1 MADSYDVVC
10 VGGGVI
16 GLLTACEL
24 ARRGQSVAVVDK
36 GVPGREASW
45 AGAGI
50 LSPAPPLDRAEN
62 DLERLRAY
70 SFEQFPVLADEL
82 QHSVGID
89 IGFRRTGGIL
99 LAFSKDAESSLSLEC
114 QTWSRTAIAHEPL
127 DRRRLRELEPHLSEV
142 GPAASFLPDTCQVRN
157 PRLLRALT
165 AVAET
170 LGIALLADRPAIAFD
185 CCCQRVLGV
194 QFADGSMLR
203 CNAVCVTAGAW
214 SGKLLSSLGL
224 EIPVHPVQGQ
234 IVAIETPGNVVHHI
248 IEVGKR
254 YLVPRD
260 DGLVLVGSTEED
272 VGFEKQV
279 TAAGVAG
286 LREFAY
292 GLFPDLTNMPIA
304 TTWAGLRPGCRLGRP
319 IIGTI
324 PSWRNV
330 WVAAGHFRSGIQLSI
345 GSARLLTDLLTGSPS
360 IAAPDSFACPVLP

>member
-16 GLLTACEL
+16 GLLTACAL

-62 DLERLRAY
+62 DLERLCAY

-99 LAFSKDAESSLSLEC
+99 LAFSKDAEGSLFLER

-127 DRRRLRELEPHLSEV
+127 DRPRLRELEPHLSEV
-142 GPAASFLPDTCQVRN
+142 SPAASFLPDTCQVRN

-170 LGIALLADRPAIAFD
+170 LGIALLADRPAIGFD
-185 CCCQRVLGV
+185 SCCQRVLGI
-194 QFADGSMLR
+194 QFVDGSVLE
-203 CNAVCVTAGAW
+203 CGAVCVTAGAW
-214 SGKLLSSLGL
+214 SGKLLEALGL
-224 EIPVHPVQGQ
+224 VLPVFPVQGQ
-234 IVAIETPGNVVHHI
+234 IVAIETPGGIVRHI
-248 IEVGKR
+248 VEVGKR

-272 VGFEKQV
+272 VGFEKHV
-279 TAAGVAG
+279 TEAGIGG
-286 LREFAY
+286 LRDFAY
-292 GLFPDLTNMPIA
+292 ELFGELAALPIA
-304 TTWAGLRPGCRLGRP
+304 ATWAGLRPACRLERP
-319 IIGTI
+319 IIGRI
-324 PSWRNV
+324 PAWKNA
-330 WVAAGHFRSGIQLSI
+330 WLAAGHFRAGIQLSI
-345 GSARLLTDLLTGSPS
+345 GTARLLADLMTDSSS
-360 IAAPDSFACPVLP
+360 IAAPEFFVWPSAT